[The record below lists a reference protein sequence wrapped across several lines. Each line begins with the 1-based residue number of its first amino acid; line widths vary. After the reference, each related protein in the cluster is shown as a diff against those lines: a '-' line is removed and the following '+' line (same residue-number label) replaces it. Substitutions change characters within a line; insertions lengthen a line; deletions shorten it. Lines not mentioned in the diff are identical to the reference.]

1 MAVVVDGKRVGS
13 LHAEA
18 PGALIPR
25 SARDVPHLLGEAR
38 DVEVLERVD
47 IDAIRARLLAAQ
59 REAEA
64 LDMVVGVLDAELTAE
79 TRQLCVEAAEE
90 LCADEQVAEA
100 MAAVLCGMAGTL
112 FLVVWAAL
120 LVLTGIEVFL
130 AYIHTPLVIMLTV
143 LMGLSV
149 IKAGLIIA
157 YFMHLKYEKF
167 SLFLVLFPML
177 VFCIMMLFVFMPDA
191 QRALDFRPR

>member
-1 MAVVVDGKRVGS
+1 MPQLNPLDWG
-13 LHAEA
+13 
-18 PGALIPR
+18 PQLIW
-25 SARDVPHLLGEAR
+25 LL
-38 DVEVLERVD
+38 
-47 IDAIRARLLAAQ
+47 ITF
-59 REAEA
+59 
-64 LDMVVGVLDAELTAE
+64 GVLYL
-79 TRQLCVEAAEE
+79 L
-90 LCADEQVAEA
+90 
-100 MAAVLCGMAGTL
+100 M
-112 FLVVWAAL
+112 VWVAL
-120 LVLTGIEVFL
+120 LMLTGIEVFL